1 MDGGR
6 KLSLS
11 EGDGKQSSKF
21 RFDIKTEGR
30 VEADLDGP
38 MGEGGDGGVRGDN
51 RARRQMERAR
61 ISVQK
66 GRRVPGVFCA

>member
-1 MDGGR
+1 MRGGDWTGRVDGGR

-30 VEADLDGP
+30 AETDSDGP
-38 MGEGGDGGVRGDN
+38 MEAGRGGGGWDN
-51 RARRQMERAR
+51 RAR
-61 ISVQK
+61 
-66 GRRVPGVFCA
+66 